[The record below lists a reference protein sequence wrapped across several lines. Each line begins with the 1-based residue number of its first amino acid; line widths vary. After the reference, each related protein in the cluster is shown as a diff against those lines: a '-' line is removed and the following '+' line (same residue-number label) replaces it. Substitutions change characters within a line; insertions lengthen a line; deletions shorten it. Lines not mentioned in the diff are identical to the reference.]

1 MSGSTFKHSGDL
13 GDIIFAL
20 PTIRA
25 LGGGVL
31 YLDPDGGRSE
41 PLVKWRHLTRTR
53 LTAASIDQL
62 APLLR
67 QQPYI
72 TDVRL
77 WLGEPVDHNLDQF
90 RAHLRFNNLADSHLA
105 AFGLPSTHRDAPW
118 LSVRDPVR
126 VPGKDLVIARSLKS
140 QGNHAFWEINIDAFR
155 QRALF
160 VGLPLEH
167 QAFTHVFG
175 PIEHYATP
183 NHLTLARVI
192 AGAAKFIGN
201 VSFPHA
207 IAEAMKKPL
216 YVEYDRTH
224 CQVIFKRSGAQYV

>member
-31 YLDPDGGRSE
+31 YLDPDGGMSD
-41 PLVKWRHLTRTR
+41 PFVKWRHLTRTR
-53 LTAASIDQL
+53 LNAASIGEL

-72 TDVRL
+72 TDVRH

-90 RAHLRFNNLADSHLA
+90 RAHLRFDNLADSHLA
-105 AFGLPSTHRDAPW
+105 AFGLPLTHRDTPW
-118 LSVRDPVR
+118 LRVGDPVR
-126 VPGKDLVIARSLKS
+126 VPGKDLVIARSLKN
-140 QGNHAFWEINIDAFR
+140 QGNHAFWEINVDGFR
-155 QRALF
+155 PRAIF
-160 VGLPLEH
+160 VGLPIEH

-175 PIEHYATP
+175 PIEHYPTP
-183 NHLTLARVI
+183 DLLTLARVI
-192 AGAAKFIGN
+192 AGAATFIGN

-207 IAEAMKKPL
+207 LAEAMKKPMH
-216 YVEYDRTH
+216 VEYDRTY
-224 CQVIFKRSGAQYV
+224 CPVIFRRPGVTYV